1 MTRSKLEL
9 ITECDKLGMNLDK
22 VECEELSLSDR
33 VIMSLRLGHI
43 TQDVNHLL
51 RAMIYLIKGLNED
64 LNIDPEKTS

>member
-1 MTRSKLEL
+1 
-9 ITECDKLGMNLDK
+9 MNLDK